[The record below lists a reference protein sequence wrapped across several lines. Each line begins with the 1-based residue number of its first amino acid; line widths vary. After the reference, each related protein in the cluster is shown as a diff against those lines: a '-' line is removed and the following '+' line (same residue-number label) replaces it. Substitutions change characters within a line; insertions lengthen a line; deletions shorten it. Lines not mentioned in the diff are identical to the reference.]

1 MFVISVLYAKIS
13 LTAKTQNQISFLPSF
28 RCRSPA
34 RKTHITLRKKK
45 KQQTRSAKTAQA
57 LQLYMRCTCSSLSLA
72 SLLSLRVTGTH
83 ISLSLARGERDT
95 HLFFSSSLRLFFRGC
110 IMCMRIMCVRIEWVC
125 YRGVRARR
133 MGSDVMGLSW
143 NDRIC
148 FFCILNFSIFDR
160 LYVIYSVMQYL
171 IPHRLCFSLISFN
184 TNHHG
189 FLFC

>member
-1 MFVISVLYAKIS
+1 MFFATRPTFFTYSKKFLPFYWLMFVISVLYAKIS

-45 KQQTRSAKTAQA
+45 QQTRSAKTAQA

-83 ISLSLARGERDT
+83 TYFSLPRARRT
-95 HLFFSSSLRLFFRGC
+95 WHSSFFSSSLRLFFRGC

-143 NDRIC
+143 NDR
-148 FFCILNFSIFDR
+148 
-160 LYVIYSVMQYL
+160 M
-171 IPHRLCFSLISFN
+171 CFSVFLIFHSASLVF
-184 TNHHG
+184 
-189 FLFC
+189 FSYLV